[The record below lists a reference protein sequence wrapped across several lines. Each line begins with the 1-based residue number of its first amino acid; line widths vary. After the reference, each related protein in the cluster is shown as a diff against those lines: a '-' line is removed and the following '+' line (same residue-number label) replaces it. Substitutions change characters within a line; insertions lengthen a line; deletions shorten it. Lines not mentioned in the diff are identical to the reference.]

1 MLYCYWG
8 LYTIWS
14 TSTSTGPDPP
24 CWNCSLFATGW
35 KHPLCHSNTVILHIW
50 SMCFPIRGSHQLD
63 RLTQIWVIGLHHAII
78 AEHPVVVKRS
88 NEWYLVCCG
97 TSRTYSFI
105 MCFSRFLWGLESA
118 WRSVLENRSY
128 HGNVAWQLAADYSEE
143 YTSCTIQHSRVCIRA
158 IGVILLCNIMYVI
171 INVAEPQIFVWMH
184 LVNERY
190 QQTKVTNLRVGI
202 PVTSERWLIVLG
214 FIDPRRQRVSRRSP
228 SFL

>member
-14 TSTSTGPDPP
+14 ISTSTGPDPP

-105 MCFSRFLWGLESA
+105 LCFSRFLWGLESA
-118 WRSVLENRSY
+118 WPWKQKLSRKCC
-128 HGNVAWQLAADYSEE
+128 LATGSRLFWRIYIMHYSAFTCVYKGDRGDFAVQYYVCDY
-143 YTSCTIQHSRVCIRA
+143 
-158 IGVILLCNIMYVI
+158 
-171 INVAEPQIFVWMH
+171 
-184 LVNERY
+184 
-190 QQTKVTNLRVGI
+190 
-202 PVTSERWLIVLG
+202 
-214 FIDPRRQRVSRRSP
+214 
-228 SFL
+228 